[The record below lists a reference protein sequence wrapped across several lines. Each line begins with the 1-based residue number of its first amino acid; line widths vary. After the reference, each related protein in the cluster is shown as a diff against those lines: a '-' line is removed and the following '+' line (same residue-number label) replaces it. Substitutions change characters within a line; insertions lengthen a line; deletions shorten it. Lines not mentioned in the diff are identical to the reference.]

1 MVFLDYST
9 INYNFDNSYLFEF
22 NREEKLLSTLILAFI
37 VYLIILVLI
46 GIWSSRLNKTL
57 DDFLIAGRKLGTWPV
72 AISAE
77 ASDMSGWLVLAL
89 PGRAFMYGIS
99 AIWTAVACAL
109 GTLFNWSVIAKRLRI
124 FTEKLRALTIPDFLE
139 DRYKDD
145 THTIRAIATI
155 IIAVFMVAYVSAQLV
170 ASGKILS
177 ETFGWGYHA
186 ALILGFAIITFYT
199 LMGGFFAVAWTD
211 VFQGMLIVIILISV
225 PIVGIVRMG
234 GIGEVLSAAGQV
246 NINSISPTF
255 GYGGIFFIL
264 FAFASMAWFFGYP
277 GQPHVLTRFM
287 AIKSEKNLRKSTLI
301 GMVWVIISLWG
312 AVLIGI
318 VGLAMFN
325 GLPDPEKVLPM
336 LATTLLP
343 EWIAGIV
350 IAAIVAAIMSTAD
363 SQLLVATS
371 SVVEDVYHKL
381 INSTATQ
388 KKLVFFS
395 RVFVL
400 LLSVIAFTFAIPGE
414 DSAIYF
420 LVAFAWGGLA
430 ASFGP
435 LIILSLWWKKTT
447 KWGAIGGM
455 LSGTITVFV
464 WDKLGIATHLA
475 NSLSSE
481 LIIPGMLPAFFI
493 SLACILI
500 ISLVTT
506 PPEIITLFE

>member
-1 MVFLDYST
+1 MSV
-9 INYNFDNSYLFEF
+9 
-22 NREEKLLSTLILAFI
+22 LIIAFI
-37 VYLIILVLI
+37 VYLVILVLI
-46 GIWSSRLNKTL
+46 GIWSSRFNKTL

-72 AISAE
+72 AISAQ

-89 PGRAFMYGIS
+89 PGRAFMYGVS
-99 AIWTAVACAL
+99 AIWTAIACAL
-109 GTLFNWSVIAKRLRI
+109 GTLFNWSVIAKRLRR

-177 ETFGWGYHA
+177 ETFGWSYHA
-186 ALILGFAIITFYT
+186 ALILGFAIIAFYT

-211 VFQGMLIVIILISV
+211 VFQGMLIVIILLV
-225 PIVGIVRMG
+225 LPIVGIIKLG
-234 GIGEVLSAAGQV
+234 GFGQVLSTIGQV
-246 NINSISPTF
+246 DMNAISPTY
-255 GYGGIFFIL
+255 GYGGILFIL

-277 GQPHVLTRFM
+277 GQPHVLTRYM
-287 AIKSEKNLRKSTLI
+287 AIKSEKKLWNSSLI

-318 VGLAMFN
+318 VGLAMFK
-325 GLPDPEKVLPM
+325 GLPDPEKVMPM
-336 LATTLLP
+336 LATSLLP

-381 INSTATQ
+381 INTKADQ
-388 KKLVFFS
+388 KKLVFYS
-395 RVFVL
+395 RISVL
-400 LLSVIAFTFAIPGE
+400 LLSIIAFIFAIPGE

-435 LIILSLWWKKTT
+435 IIILSLWWRRTT
-447 KWGAIGGM
+447 KYGAIAGM
-455 LSGTITVFV
+455 LSGMITVFV
-464 WDKLGIATHLA
+464 WDKSGIT
-475 NSLSSE
+475 SSMSKE
-481 LIIPGMLPAFFI
+481 LIIPGMLPAFFV
-493 SLACILI
+493 SLFCIVI
-500 ISLVTT
+500 ISLLTV
-506 PPEIITLFE
+506 PPNTKKLFN

>member
-1 MVFLDYST
+1 MSA
-9 INYNFDNSYLFEF
+9 
-22 NREEKLLSTLILAFI
+22 LILAFI
-37 VYLIILVLI
+37 IYLIFLVLI
-46 GIWSSRLNKTL
+46 GIWSSRFNKTL

-89 PGRAFMYGIS
+89 PGRAFMLGVS
-99 AIWTAVACAL
+99 AIWTALSCAL
-109 GTLFNWSVIAKRLRI
+109 GTLFNWSVIANRLRR
-124 FTEKLRALTIPDFLE
+124 FTGKLRALTIPDFLE

-145 THTIRAIATI
+145 AHTIRAISTV

-177 ETFGWGYHA
+177 ETFGWEYHN

-211 VFQGMLIVIILISV
+211 VFQGMLIVIILIV
-225 PIVGIVRMG
+225 LPIIGIIKLG
-234 GIGEVLSAAGQV
+234 GLGSIFSAIGNVDY
-246 NINSISPTF
+246 NSISPTY
-255 GYGGIFFIL
+255 GYGGIIFML

-277 GQPHVLTRFM
+277 GQPHVLTRYM
-287 AIKSEKNLRKSTLI
+287 AIKSEKKLWNSTLI

-318 VGLAMFN
+318 VGLAMFK
-325 GLPDPEKVLPM
+325 GLPDPEKIMPL
-336 LATTLLP
+336 LATSLLP
-343 EWIAGIV
+343 EWIAGVV

-381 INSTATQ
+381 VNPKANQ
-388 KKLVFFS
+388 KKLLVYS
-395 RVFVL
+395 RIFVL
-400 LLSVIAFTFAIPGE
+400 LLSIVALIFAIPGE
-414 DSAIYF
+414 NSAIYF

-435 LIILSLWWKKTT
+435 LIILSLWWKRTT
-447 KWGAIGGM
+447 KWGAIAGM
-455 LSGTITVFV
+455 ISGMATVII
-464 WDKLGIATHLA
+464 WDKSGIT
-475 NSLSSE
+475 SSMPE
-481 LIIPGMLPAFFI
+481 EFIIPGMLPAFFV
-493 SLACILI
+493 SFFLI
-500 ISLVTT
+500 IIVSLFTIPPVTKK
-506 PPEIITLFE
+506 LFG

>member
-1 MVFLDYST
+1 MSV
-9 INYNFDNSYLFEF
+9 
-22 NREEKLLSTLILAFI
+22 LIIAFI
-37 VYLIILVLI
+37 VYLVILVLI
-46 GIWSSRLNKTL
+46 GIWSSRFNKTL

-72 AISAE
+72 AISAQ

-89 PGRAFMYGIS
+89 PGRAFMYGVS
-99 AIWTAVACAL
+99 AIWTAIACAL
-109 GTLFNWSVIAKRLRI
+109 GTL
-124 FTEKLRALTIPDFLE
+124 TIPGFLE

-177 ETFGWGYHA
+177 ETFGWSYHA
-186 ALILGFAIITFYT
+186 ALILGFAIIAFYT

-211 VFQGMLIVIILISV
+211 VFQGMLIVIILLV
-225 PIVGIVRMG
+225 LPIVGIIKLG
-234 GIGEVLSAAGQV
+234 GFSQVLSTIGQV
-246 NINSISPTF
+246 DMNAISPTY
-255 GYGGIFFIL
+255 GYGGILFIL

-277 GQPHVLTRFM
+277 GQPHVLTRYM
-287 AIKSEKNLRKSTLI
+287 AIKSEKKLWNSSLI

-318 VGLAMFN
+318 VGLAMFK
-325 GLPDPEKVLPM
+325 GLPDPEKVMPM
-336 LATTLLP
+336 LATSLLP

-381 INSTATQ
+381 INTKADQ
-388 KKLVFFS
+388 KKLVFYS
-395 RVFVL
+395 RISVL
-400 LLSVIAFTFAIPGE
+400 LLSIIAFIFAIPGE

-435 LIILSLWWKKTT
+435 IIILSLWWRRTT
-447 KWGAIGGM
+447 KYGAIAGM
-455 LSGTITVFV
+455 LSGMITVFV
-464 WDKLGIATHLA
+464 WDKSGIT
-475 NSLSSE
+475 SSMSKE
-481 LIIPGMLPAFFI
+481 LIIPGMLPAFFV
-493 SLACILI
+493 SLFCIII
-500 ISLVTT
+500 ISLLTV
-506 PPEIITLFE
+506 PPNTKKLFN

>member
-1 MVFLDYST
+1 
-9 INYNFDNSYLFEF
+9 
-22 NREEKLLSTLILAFI
+22 LSVLILAFI
-37 VYLIILVLI
+37 VYLIVLILI

-89 PGRAFMYGIS
+89 PGRAFMYGVS
-99 AIWTAVACAL
+99 AIWTAISCAL
-109 GTLFNWSVIAKRLRI
+109 GTLFNWSVIAKRLRR
-124 FTEKLRALTIPDFLE
+124 FTGKLRALTIPDFLE

-145 THTIRAIATI
+145 THTIRAIATV

-211 VFQGMLIVIILISV
+211 VFQGMLIVIILLV
-225 PIVGIVRMG
+225 LPIVGIIKLG
-234 GIGEVLSAAGQV
+234 GLGSIFSTIGQ
-246 NINSISPTF
+246 IDYNSISPTY
-255 GYGGIFFIL
+255 GYGGILFLL

-277 GQPHVLTRFM
+277 GQPHVLTRYM
-287 AIKSEKNLRKSTLI
+287 AIKSEKKLWNSTLI
-301 GMVWVIISLWG
+301 GMIWVIISLWG

-318 VGLAMFN
+318 VGLAMFK
-325 GLPDPEKVLPM
+325 GLPDPEKVLPL
-336 LATTLLP
+336 LATSLLP

-371 SVVEDVYHKL
+371 SIVEDVYHKL
-381 INSTATQ
+381 VDPKADQ
-388 KKLVFFS
+388 KKLLFLSRTFVF
-395 RVFVL
+395 
-400 LLSVIAFTFAIPGE
+400 LLSIVAFIFAIPGE

-435 LIILSLWWKKTT
+435 LMILSLWWRRTS
-447 KWGAIGGM
+447 KWGAIAGM
-455 LSGTITVFV
+455 IS
-464 WDKLGIATHLA
+464 GIATVTIWDKSGIA
-475 NSLSSE
+475 SLMSKE
-481 LIIPGMLPAFFI
+481 LIIPGMLPAFFV
-493 SLACILI
+493 SLCCIVVV
-500 ISLVTT
+500 SLCTV
-506 PPEIITLFE
+506 PPETKKLFT

>member
-1 MVFLDYST
+1 MSA
-9 INYNFDNSYLFEF
+9 
-22 NREEKLLSTLILAFI
+22 LIIAFV

-109 GTLFNWSVIAKRLRI
+109 GTLFNWSVIAKRFRR

-145 THTIRAIATI
+145 THTIRAISTV

-177 ETFGWGYHA
+177 ETFGWSYHI
-186 ALILGFAIITFYT
+186 ALILGFGIITFYT
-199 LMGGFFAVAWTD
+199 LVGGFFAVAWTD
-211 VFQGMLIVIILISV
+211 VFQGMLIVVILLVLPII
-225 PIVGIVRMG
+225 GIIKLG
-234 GIGEVLSAAGQV
+234 GFEAVFSSIGQV
-246 NINSISPTF
+246 DINAVSPTY
-255 GYGGIFFIL
+255 GYGGILFIL

-277 GQPHVLTRFM
+277 GQPHVLTRYM
-287 AIKSEKNLRKSTLI
+287 AVKSEKKLWNSTLI

-312 AVLIGI
+312 AILIGL
-318 VGLAMFN
+318 VGLAMFK
-325 GLPDPEKVLPM
+325 GISDPEKIMPM
-336 LATTLLP
+336 LATALLP
-343 EWIAGIV
+343 EWVAGIV

-381 INSTATQ
+381 INKKANQ
-388 KKLVFFS
+388 KKLLFYS
-395 RVFVL
+395 RIFVL
-400 LLSVIAFTFAIPGE
+400 LLSIIAFMFAIPGE
-414 DSAIYF
+414 NSAIYF

-435 LIILSLWWKKTT
+435 VIILSLWWKKTT
-447 KWGAIGGM
+447 KTGAIAGM
-455 LSGTITVFV
+455 LSGMVTVFI
-464 WDKLGIATHLA
+464 WDKSGITSFLA
-475 NSLSSE
+475 DE
-481 LIIPGMLPAFFI
+481 LVIPGMLPAFFV
-493 SLACILI
+493 SLLLI
-500 ISLVTT
+500 IVVSLFTI
-506 PPEIITLFE
+506 PPDTKKLF

>member
-1 MVFLDYST
+1 MSV
-9 INYNFDNSYLFEF
+9 
-22 NREEKLLSTLILAFI
+22 LIIAFI
-37 VYLIILVLI
+37 VYLVILVLI
-46 GIWSSRLNKTL
+46 GIWSSRFNKTL

-72 AISAE
+72 AISAQ

-89 PGRAFMYGIS
+89 PGRAFMYGVS
-99 AIWTAVACAL
+99 AIWTAIACAL
-109 GTLFNWSVIAKRLRI
+109 GTLFNWSVIAKRLRR
-124 FTEKLRALTIPDFLE
+124 FTEKLRALTIPGFLE

-177 ETFGWGYHA
+177 ETFGWSYHA

-211 VFQGMLIVIILISV
+211 VFQGMLIVIILIV
-225 PIVGIVRMG
+225 LPIVGIIKLG
-234 GIGEVLSAAGQV
+234 GFGQVLSAIGQV
-246 NINSISPTF
+246 DMNAISPTY
-255 GYGGIFFIL
+255 GYGGILFIL

-277 GQPHVLTRFM
+277 GQPHVLTRYM
-287 AIKSEKNLRKSTLI
+287 AIKSEKKLWNSSLI

-318 VGLAMFN
+318 VGLAMFK
-325 GLPDPEKVLPM
+325 GLPDPEKVMPM
-336 LATTLLP
+336 LATSLLP
-343 EWIAGIV
+343 EWIAGIA

-381 INSTATQ
+381 INTKANQ
-388 KKLVFFS
+388 KRLLFYS
-395 RVFVL
+395 RISVL
-400 LLSVIAFTFAIPGE
+400 LLSIIAFIFAIPGE
-414 DSAIYF
+414 NSAIYF

-435 LIILSLWWKKTT
+435 IIILSLWWRRTT
-447 KWGAIGGM
+447 RWGAIAGM
-455 LSGTITVFV
+455 LSGMITIFI
-464 WDKLGIATHLA
+464 WDKSGIV
-475 NSLSSE
+475 SSMPKE

-493 SLACILI
+493 SLFCIVI
-500 ISLVTT
+500 ISLFTV
-506 PPEIITLFE
+506 PPNTKKLFN

>member
-1 MVFLDYST
+1 MS
-9 INYNFDNSYLFEF
+9 I
-22 NREEKLLSTLILAFI
+22 LILAFI

-46 GIWSSRLNKTL
+46 GLWSSRLNKTL

-72 AISAE
+72 AISAQ

-99 AIWTAVACAL
+99 AIWTAVACAF
-109 GTLFNWSVIAKRLRI
+109 GTLFNWSVIAKRLRR
-124 FTEKLRALTIPDFLE
+124 FTEKLRALTIPGFLE
-139 DRYKDD
+139 ERYKDD
-145 THTIRAIATI
+145 THTIRAISTI

-177 ETFGWGYHA
+177 ETFGWGYHS

-211 VFQGMLIVIILISV
+211 VFQGMLIVIILIAL
-225 PIVGIVRMG
+225 PIVGIIKLG
-234 GIGEVLSAAGQV
+234 GLGSIFSTIGQ
-246 NINSISPTF
+246 IDYNSISPTY
-255 GYGGIFFIL
+255 GYSGILFLL

-277 GQPHVLTRFM
+277 GQPHVLTRYM
-287 AIKSEKNLRKSTLI
+287 AIKSEKKLWNSTLI

-318 VGLAMFN
+318 VGLAMFQN
-325 GLPDPEKVLPM
+325 GLPDPEKVMPM

-381 INSTATQ
+381 VNPKANQ
-388 KKLVFFS
+388 KKLLSYS
-395 RVFVL
+395 RIFVL
-400 LLSVIAFTFAIPGE
+400 LLSIIAFIFAIPGE
-414 DSAIYF
+414 NSAIYF

-435 LIILSLWWKKTT
+435 LIILSLWWKRTT
-447 KWGAIGGM
+447 KWGAIAGM
-455 LSGTITVFV
+455 LSGMITVFI
-464 WDKLGIATHLA
+464 WDKSGIT
-475 NSLSSE
+475 SSMSEE
-481 LIIPGMLPAFFI
+481 LIVPGMLPAFFV
-493 SLACILI
+493 SLCFVIMV
-500 ISLVTT
+500 SLFTV
-506 PPEIITLFE
+506 PPETKRLFA

>member
-1 MVFLDYST
+1 MSA
-9 INYNFDNSYLFEF
+9 
-22 NREEKLLSTLILAFI
+22 LIVAFI
-37 VYLIILVLI
+37 VYLIVLVII
-46 GIWSSRLNKTL
+46 GVWSSRLNKTL

-72 AISAE
+72 AISAQ

-109 GTLFNWSVIAKRLRI
+109 GTLFNWSVIARRLRV

-145 THTIRAIATI
+145 THIIRAIATI

-177 ETFGWGYHA
+177 ETFGWGYYP

-211 VFQGMLIVIILISV
+211 VFQGMLLVVILIFL
-225 PIVGIVRMG
+225 PIVGLIKLG
-234 GIGEVLSAAGQV
+234 GPGEVLTKIGQ
-246 NINSISPTF
+246 IDYNSISPTY
-255 GYGGIFFIL
+255 GYGGILFLI

-277 GQPHVLTRFM
+277 GQPHVLTRYM
-287 AIKSEKNLRKSTLI
+287 AIKSEKKIWDSTLI

-318 VGLAMFN
+318 IGLAMFN
-325 GLPDPEKVLPM
+325 GLPDPEKVMPM
-336 LATTLLP
+336 LATSLLP
-343 EWIAGIV
+343 EWVAGIV

-381 INSTATQ
+381 INKKADQ
-388 KKLVFFS
+388 KKLLFFS
-395 RVFVL
+395 RIFVL
-400 LLSVIAFTFAIPGE
+400 LLSVIAFLFAIPGE
-414 DSAIYF
+414 NSAIYY

-435 LIILSLWWKKTT
+435 LIILSLWWKRAT
-447 KWGAIGGM
+447 KWGAVAGM
-455 LSGTITVFV
+455 LSGMITVFI
-464 WDKLGIATHLA
+464 WDKSGITA
-475 NSLSSE
+475 SMSE
-481 LIIPGMLPAFFI
+481 DLIIPGMLPAFFI
-493 SLACILI
+493 SLFCIILV
-500 ISLVTT
+500 SLYTT
-506 PPEIITLFE
+506 QPDIKKLFY